1 VQQRA
6 SFSRFCH
13 QKKYSRANKSRL
25 VPTQSENKNNP
36 VRTSRGLSPHK
47 PKNYYLCT
55 SKRNFMNFQNTRE
68 FAQQLDQ
75 QDELY
80 NYRNEFI
87 FPQVNGKNVI
97 YFTGNSLGLQPKRTK
112 AFVDEVMNDWAKLAV
127 DGHFYADKP
136 WWDYHE
142 RFAIPLGEIM
152 GAKPSEI
159 TVMNTLTV
167 NLHLMM
173 VSFYRPTAKKYK
185 ILCEEKAFPSDQYMF
200 QSQADFHAQYLGIN
214 PNEIIIEIKRR
225 EGEHNIRLEDVLA
238 KIEEIGDELALVLIG
253 GVNYYTG
260 QVFDMKT
267 ITAAAQKTGAY
278 VGWDLAHAA
287 GNIEMNLHD
296 WNVDFACWCSY
307 KYMNSGPGNASGCF
321 VHENHHY
328 NAKLPRFAG
337 WWGHNKERR
346 FKMEQQFEPVHGADG
361 WQISNLPILSL
372 APYLASVEMFAEV
385 GMTKLIKKRNLLT
398 SYLEFILHEI
408 DREIGGAG
416 FEIITPQNQEERACQ
431 LSVYLHGQGRSLF
444 EYLMKNG
451 VITDWREPNVIRFA
465 PAPFYC
471 SFTDMYEFGQI
482 LKKGIIG

>member
-1 VQQRA
+1 M
-6 SFSRFCH
+6 
-13 QKKYSRANKSRL
+13 
-25 VPTQSENKNNP
+25 E
-36 VRTSRGLSPHK
+36 
-47 PKNYYLCT
+47 
-55 SKRNFMNFQNTRE
+55 FQNTRE
-68 FAQQLDQ
+68 FAQQLDA
-75 QDELY
+75 QDELFK
-80 NYRNEFI
+80 YRDEFL
-87 FPQVNGKNVI
+87 FPRINGKNVI

-112 AFVDEVMNDWAKLAV
+112 TYVDEVMSDWARLAV
-127 DGHFYADKP
+127 EGHFYADKP

-142 RFAIPLGEIM
+142 RFAIPLSGLV

-173 VSFYRPTAKKYK
+173 VSFYRPTEKKYK
-185 ILCEEKAFPSDQYMF
+185 IICEEKAFPSDQYMF
-200 QSQADFHAQYLGIN
+200 QSQVRFHGLN
-214 PNEIIIEIKRR
+214 PSDAIIEIKRR
-225 EGEHNIRLEDVLA
+225 EGEHNIRHEDILT
-238 KIEEIGDELALVLIG
+238 KIEEVGDELALVLIG

-260 QVFDMKT
+260 QVFDIKT
-267 ITAAAQKTGAY
+267 ITEAAQKTGAY

-287 GNIEMNLHD
+287 GNIELRLNE

-321 VHENHHY
+321 VHEKHHHDTE
-328 NAKLPRFAG
+328 LPRFAG

-346 FKMEQQFEPVHGADG
+346 FKMEPDFDPVHGADG

-398 SYLEFILHEI
+398 AYLEFILHEI
-408 DREIGGAG
+408 DKEIDGTE

-444 EYLMKNG
+444 DYLMKNG
-451 VITDWREPNVIRFA
+451 VITDWREPNVIRLA

-471 SFTDMYEFGQI
+471 SFEDMYEFGQI
-482 LKKGIIG
+482 LKKGISKP